1 MGKTAD
7 QAGIVIYWDTFELL
21 DELEPEEAQ
30 EMIGTIYAYSRYG
43 TEPDF
48 ADNRVMRIAWKSIKA
63 GIDRNLEKYEQTRA
77 ARSAAGKASA
87 EKRAAPSDNEQNSA
101 NVNKGEQAST
111 NLTNVDFVEQSS
123 TNGNTEQ
130 QKQLSNIETE
140 RVLIIEREKEKER
153 SIKREKKE
161 RESAAP
167 AAFIPPTQA
176 EVAEYCRERGN
187 SIDPVRFIAVN
198 SAKGWKIGNTQVS
211 DWKSLIHAWEKTQ
224 FDQPNREPDKPDS
237 DAYVSVTAADM
248 AKIAQMRER
257 IAKQNNTGS

>member
-30 EMIGTIYAYSRYG
+30 EMIGAIYAYSRCG
-43 TEPDF
+43 AEPDF

-63 GIDRNLEKYEQTRA
+63 DINRSLDKYEQTKA

-87 EKRAAPSDNEQNSA
+87 EKRAERAATN
-101 NVNKGEQAST
+101 ST
-111 NLTNVDFVEQSS
+111 NADFVEPDA
-123 TNGNTEQ
+123 TNDNTEQ
-130 QKQLSNIETE
+130 QKQQYVYGNVYGDGTVYGNVNETE
-140 RVLIIEREKEKER
+140 AEYKE
-153 SIKREKKE
+153 REKKE

-167 AAFIPPTQA
+167 AAFVPPTQA
-176 EVAEYCRERGN
+176 EVAKYCRERGN

-198 SAKGWKIGNTQVS
+198 AAKGWKIGNTQVS
-211 DWKSLIHAWEKTQ
+211 DWKALVHAWEKTQ
-224 FDQPNREPDKPDS
+224 FGQPNREPDKPDA

>member
-1 MGKTAD
+1 MPPLRNGETGMGKTAE

-63 GIDRNLEKYEQTRA
+63 GIDRNLEKYEQTKA

-87 EKRAAPSDNEQNSA
+87 EKRA
-101 NVNKGEQAST
+101 EQAST
-111 NLTNVDFVEQSS
+111 NLTNVAFAEQSS
-123 TNGNTEQ
+123 TDGNTEQ

-140 RVLIIEREKEKER
+140 RVLNIEREKEKER
-153 SIKREKKE
+153 NVKREKKE
-161 RESAAP
+161 RETAAP

-198 SAKGWKIGNTQVS
+198 AARGWKIGNTQVS
-211 DWKSLIHAWEKTQ
+211 DWKALVHAWEKTQ

-248 AKIAQMRER
+248 TKIAKMRER